1 MGNTTEAAVPGFDV
15 PSAYELLQCED
26 IADIRARGTLL
37 RHKKSGA
44 RVALLEC
51 DDDNKVFNIAF
62 RTPPKNST
70 GVAHILEHTVLCG
83 SEHFPLKDP
92 FVELVKGSLNTF
104 LNAMTYPDKTMYPVA
119 SCNDQDFQNLM
130 HVYLDAVFYP
140 NIYKEEKIF
149 RQEGWHYELEGLDEP
164 LKINGVVYNEMK
176 GAFSSADEMI
186 EREIFNT
193 LFPDTP
199 YGVESGGDPKVIP
212 ELTYEEFLE
221 FHRTYYHPSNSY
233 IYLYGNM
240 DMEEKLK
247 WMDEEYLCH
256 FEMTKVQSEIVMQ
269 RTFASPVEKEL
280 YYPVLDEDPLENNA
294 YLSCSMVVG
303 DSSDVE
309 LDLAMQI
316 LDYVLLSAPGA
327 PLKQRLLD
335 EGIGSDVSSSYEDGI
350 RQPFFS
356 IMVKGADEHKKDRFL
371 ALIREELER
380 IADEGISHKA
390 LISGINYFEFRFREA
405 DFSSYP
411 KGLILGID
419 MFAGW
424 LYDDAAPFTYLKQLH
439 IFEDLKAKTREGY
452 FEDLIRR
459 YFLENTHMAVVTG
472 IPKRGLEASESK
484 ALTEKLAAHKAEL
497 SEAELKKIIE
507 ETKALKAYQDEE
519 ESPEALACIPLL
531 KRSDIR
537 RETYTLKNTVN
548 KVSGTTIVHHDIFTN
563 KIAYIQLLFSLDNV
577 PDDLIPY
584 LGLLKSVLGYV
595 GTKHYSY
602 GELFHEINAY
612 SGGIQCGIQVFEDVQ
627 EKKGKKMFGIRA
639 KGLYSQKKFL
649 FRMIREILLT
659 SDFTDTKR
667 LKEIIDEQKS
677 RLQESLVS
685 SGNGTAALRANAGY
699 SAMAAFQDRIAGVS
713 YARFIKHLNEHFAEE
728 KEQLTKKLYELMKMV
743 FRPENIIV
751 GITSDEEGYQ
761 GIEDEVCRLKE
772 DLYTD
777 VVRKGHQIWQPHT
790 VKEGLITAGQ
800 VQFVAKS
807 GNFCKAGYTYNG
819 AFRILK
825 VLMGYEYLWMNIRVK
840 GGAYGCMNGYRRNGD
855 TYMVTYRDPNLK
867 SSLQVFDNAAD
878 FIEQFDADERLMD
891 KYVIGAVSE
900 MDVPMT
906 PNTLG
911 SVSMTAYL
919 SGITQEM
926 LQKERDEVLSATSED
941 IRRLAPL
948 VREVMSQDNICVVG
962 SETAIR
968 NAEDVFSK
976 VENLL

>member
-1 MGNTTEAAVPGFDV
+1 MGDTTETAVPGFTV
-15 PSAYELLQCED
+15 PEAYELLQCEN
-26 IADIRARGTLL
+26 IPDIRARGTLL
-37 RHKKSGA
+37 RHRKSGA

-83 SEHFPLKDP
+83 SANFPLKDP

-104 LNAMTYPDKTMYPVA
+104 LNAMTYPDKTMFPVA

-140 NIYKEEKIF
+140 NIYKEENIF
-149 RQEGWHYELEGLDEP
+149 RQEGWHYELESLDGP

-176 GAFSSADEMI
+176 GAFSSADEVI

-212 ELTYEEFLE
+212 QLSYEEFLD
-221 FHRTYYHPSNSY
+221 FHRTYYHPSNAY
-233 IYLYGNM
+233 IYLYGKM
-240 DMEEKLK
+240 DMEEKLS
-247 WMDEEYLCH
+247 WMDAQYLSH
-256 FEMTKVQSEIVMQ
+256 FDQTKVSSEIPLQ
-269 RTFASPVEKEL
+269 QAFAAPMEKEL
-280 YYPVLDEDPLENNA
+280 SYPVLDEDPLENNA

-303 DSSDVE
+303 NSSDVE
-309 LDLAMQI
+309 LNVAMQI

-356 IMVKGADEHKKDRFL
+356 ILVKEADEHKKDRFVEL
-371 ALIREELER
+371 VREELER

-424 LYDDAAPFTYLKQLH
+424 LYDDTKPFDYLKQIH
-439 IFEDLKAKTREGY
+439 IFEDLREKAREGY
-452 FEDLIRR
+452 FEGLIRR
-459 YFLENTHMAVVTG
+459 YFLENTHVAVVTG
-472 IPKRGLEASESK
+472 VPKRGLEASESR
-484 ALTEKLAAHKAEL
+484 A
-497 SEAELKKIIE
+497 LKKQLEDYKAGLSGEELNTIIAQ
-507 ETKALKAYQDEE
+507 TQALKEYQDREDSE
-519 ESPEALACIPLL
+519 EALASIPLL

-537 RETYTLKNTVN
+537 KETYTLKNTVN
-548 KVSGTTIVHHDIFTN
+548 AVHGTTVVQHDVFTN
-563 KIAYIQLLFSLDNV
+563 QIAYIQLLFSLDQV

-584 LGLLKSVLGYV
+584 LGLLKSVLGYI

-612 SGGIQCGIQVFEDVQ
+612 SGGIHCGIQVFEDV
-627 EKKGKKMFGIRA
+627 KTGSGKKMFGIRA

-667 LKEIIDEQKS
+667 LKEIVDEQKA

-685 SGNGTAALRANAGY
+685 SGNGTAVLRANAGY
-699 SAMAAFQDRIAGVS
+699 SAMADFQERIAGVS
-713 YARFIKHLNEHFAEE
+713 YARFIKHLNEHFEEE
-728 KEQLTKKLYELMKMV
+728 KKQLTDNLSELMKMV
-743 FRPENIIV
+743 FRPENMTV
-751 GITSDEEGYQ
+751 GITADEEGYQ
-761 GIEDEVCRLKE
+761 GIEEEVCRLKE
-772 DLYTD
+772 ALYTAA
-777 VVRKGHQIWQPHT
+777 VRKGQQQWQPYP

-800 VQFVAKS
+800 VQFVAKC
-807 GNFCKAGYTYNG
+807 GNFRRGGFAYTG
-819 AFRILK
+819 ALRILK

-855 TYMVTYRDPNLK
+855 TYMVTYRDPNLEA
-867 SSLQVFDNAAD
+867 SLDIFDRAAEY
-878 FIEQFDADERLMD
+878 IEQFTADERTMD
-891 KYVIGAVSE
+891 KYVIGAISE
-900 MDVPMT
+900 LDVPMT
-906 PNTLG
+906 PSTLG
-911 SVSMTAYL
+911 SVSMTAYM

-926 LQKERDEVLSATSED
+926 LQQERDEILSATNED

-948 VREVMSQDNICVVG
+948 VRAVMAQDNICVVG

-968 NAEDVFSK
+968 GAKDIFIQVD
-976 VENLL
+976 NLL

>member
-1 MGNTTEAAVPGFDV
+1 MHDTIGAAVPGFTV
-15 PSAYELLQCED
+15 PSSYELLQCEN
-26 IADIRARGTLL
+26 ISDIRARGSLL
-37 RHKKSGA
+37 RHRKSGA

-51 DDDNKVFNIAF
+51 EDDNKVFNIAF

-83 SEHFPLKDP
+83 SKNFPLKDP

-104 LNAMTYPDKTMYPVA
+104 LNAMTYPDKTMFPVA

-149 RQEGWHYELEGLDEP
+149 RQEGWHYELDSLDAP

-176 GAFSSADEMI
+176 GAFSSADEVI

-212 ELTYEEFLE
+212 ELTYEEFLD
-221 FHRTYYHPSNSY
+221 FHRTYYHPSNAY

-240 DMEEKLK
+240 NMEEKLR
-247 WMDEEYLCH
+247 WMDEQYLSH
-256 FEMTKVQSEIVMQ
+256 FDTAHISSEIPMQ
-269 RTFASPVEKEL
+269 QAFAAPVEKEL
-280 YYPVLDEDPLENNA
+280 FYPVLDDDPLKDNA
-294 YLSCSMVVG
+294 YLSYSMVVG
-303 DSSDVE
+303 DSSNVE
-309 LDLAMQI
+309 LNVAMQI

-350 RQPFFS
+350 LQPFFS
-356 IMVKGADEHKKDRFL
+356 IMVKEADENKKERFVE
-371 ALIREELER
+371 LIRDELEK

-424 LYDDAAPFTYLKQLH
+424 LYDDANPFAYLKQLH
-439 IFEDLKAKTREGY
+439 IFESLREKAREGY

-459 YFLENTHMAVVTG
+459 YFLENAHVAVVTG
-472 IPKRGLEASESK
+472 IPKRGLEALQTQ
-484 ALTEKLAAHKAEL
+484 A
-497 SEAELKKIIE
+497 LKKQLEDYKSGLTRTELEKIME
-507 ETKALKAYQDEE
+507 DTKALKVYQDEKD
-519 ESPEALACIPLL
+519 SLEALACIPLL
-531 KRSDIR
+531 KRSDIGK
-537 RETYTLKNTVN
+537 EAYTIRNAVN
-548 KVSGTTIVHHDIFTN
+548 MVNGTTIVQHNIFTN
-563 KIAYIQLLFSLDNV
+563 KIVYIQLLFSLDAV

-584 LGLLKSVLGYV
+584 LGLLKSVLGYI

-612 SGGIQCGIQVFEDVQ
+612 SGGIRCGIQVFEDA
-627 EKKGKKMFGIRA
+627 KKGCGRKMFGIRA

-659 SDFTDTKR
+659 SDLTDTRR
-667 LKEIIDEQKS
+667 LKEILDEQKS

-685 SGNGTAALRANAGY
+685 SGNGTAVLRANAGY
-699 SAMAAFQDRIAGVS
+699 SKMASFQERIAGVA
-713 YARFIKHLNEHFAEE
+713 YARFVKQLDEHFEEE
-728 KEQLTKKLYELMKMV
+728 KKQVTERLLELMKII
-743 FRPENIIV
+743 FRPENLIV
-751 GITSDEEGYQ
+751 SITADEEGYE
-761 GIEDEVCRLKE
+761 GIEDEICHLK
-772 DLYTD
+772 DALYTD
-777 VVRKGHQIWQPHT
+777 VVRKGAQQWEPYP
-790 VKEGLITAGQ
+790 VREGLITAGQ
-800 VQFVAKS
+800 VQYVAKC
-807 GNFCKAGYTYNG
+807 GNFCKEGYAYTG
-819 AFRILK
+819 ALRILK
-825 VLMGYEYLWMNIRVK
+825 VLMGYEYLWNNIRVK
-840 GGAYGCMNGYRRNGD
+840 GGAYGCMSGYRRNGD
-855 TYMVTYRDPNLK
+855 TYMVTYRDPNLE
-867 SSLQVFDNAAD
+867 SSLEVFDQAAN
-878 FIEQFDADERLMD
+878 FIANFDADERTMD
-891 KYVIGAVSE
+891 KYIIGAISE
-900 MDVPMT
+900 MDIPMT

-911 SVSMTAYL
+911 NVSMTAYL

-926 LQKERDEVLSATSED
+926 IQKERNEVLSAQPED
-941 IRRLAPL
+941 IRRLADL
-948 VREVMSQDNICVVG
+948 VRSVMEQNNICVVG

-968 NAEDVFSK
+968 GAENVFERA
-976 VENLL
+976 ENLL

>member
-1 MGNTTEAAVPGFDV
+1 MVDTTESAAPGFAVPA
-15 PSAYELLQCED
+15 AYELLQCEN
-26 IADIRARGTLL
+26 IPDIRAKGSLL

-44 RVALLEC
+44 RIALLEC

-83 SEHFPLKDP
+83 SKHFPLKDP

-104 LNAMTYPDKTMYPVA
+104 LNAMTYPDKTMFPVA
-119 SCNDQDFQNLM
+119 SCNDQDFQNLL

-140 NIYKEEKIF
+140 NIYKEENIF
-149 RQEGWHYELEGLDEP
+149 RQEGWHYELDSLEDP

-176 GAFSSADEMI
+176 GAFSSADEVM

-212 ELTYEEFLE
+212 ELSYEEFLD
-221 FHRTYYHPSNSY
+221 FHRTYYHPSNAY
-233 IYLYGNM
+233 IYLYGRM
-240 DMEEKLK
+240 DMEEKLT
-247 WMDEEYLCH
+247 WMDEQYLSR
-256 FEMTKVQSEIVMQ
+256 FAVTEVSSEIPVQ
-269 RTFASPVEKEL
+269 QAFAAPVEKEL
-280 YYPVLDEDPLENNA
+280 FYPVLDDDPLENNA

-309 LDLAMQI
+309 LNVAMQI

-335 EGIGSDVSSSYEDGI
+335 EGIGADVSSSYEDGI

-356 IMVKGADEHKKDRFL
+356 ILVRGADENKKDRFVR
-371 ALIREELER
+371 LIREELER

-390 LISGINYFEFRFREA
+390 LISGINYYEFRFREA
-405 DFSSYP
+405 DFSSFP

-424 LYDDAAPFTYLKQLH
+424 LYDDARPFDYLKQIH
-439 IFEDLKAKTREGY
+439 VFEDLRAKAREGY

-459 YFLENTHMAVVTG
+459 YFLENSHVAVVTG
-472 IPKRGLEASESK
+472 IPQRGLEARESK
-484 ALTEKLAAHKAEL
+484 ALKQKLADYKAGL
-497 SEAELKKIIE
+497 SEDELKAIVE
-507 ETKALKAYQDEE
+507 ETKALKEYQERED
-519 ESPEALACIPLL
+519 SREALASIPLL

-537 RETYTLKNTVN
+537 KEACTLKNTVHTLE
-548 KVSGTTIVHHDIFTN
+548 KTTIVQHDIFTN
-563 KIAYIQLLFSLDNV
+563 KIAYIQLLFSLDQV

-584 LGLLKSVLGYV
+584 LGLLKSVLGYI
-595 GTKHYSY
+595 GTKHFSY

-612 SGGIQCGIQVFEDVQ
+612 SGGIQCGIQVFEDVGTG
-627 EKKGKKMFGIRA
+627 EGRKMFGIRA

-659 SDFTDTKR
+659 SDFGDVRR
-667 LKEIIDEQKS
+667 LKEILDEQKA

-685 SGNGTAALRANAGY
+685 SGNGTAVLRANAGF
-699 SAMAAFQDRIAGVS
+699 SVLSAFQERIAGVS
-713 YARFIKHLNEHFAEE
+713 YARFVKYLDEHFEEE
-728 KEQLTKKLYELMKMV
+728 KGKLSASLSELMRMI
-743 FRPENIIV
+743 FRPENMIV
-751 GITSDEEGYQ
+751 SVTADAEGYQ
-761 GIEDEVCRLKE
+761 GLEDEVRGLR
-772 DLYTD
+772 DVLYTD
-777 VVRKGHQIWQPHT
+777 TVRRGSQKWEPYP
-790 VKEGLITAGQ
+790 VREGLITAGQ
-800 VQFVAKS
+800 VQFVAKC
-807 GNFCKAGYTYNG
+807 GNFRRKGYAYTG
-819 AFRILK
+819 ALRILK

-840 GGAYGCMNGYRRNGD
+840 GGAYGCMSGYRRNGD
-855 TYMVTYRDPNLK
+855 TYMVTYRDPNLE
-867 SSLQVFDNAAD
+867 SSLEVFDRAAD
-878 FIEQFDADERLMD
+878 YIARFDADERTMD

-911 SVSMTAYL
+911 NVSMTAYL

-926 LQKERDEVLSATSED
+926 IQKERDDVLSAQPED
-941 IRRLAPL
+941 IRSLAEL
-948 VREVMSQDNICVVG
+948 VRCAMEQGQICVVG
-962 SETAIR
+962 SESAIHS
-968 NAEDVFSK
+968 AQQVFAHR
-976 VENLL
+976 ENLM